1 MAKSFYINTAAADP
15 AQAFVQSKES
25 PTAAALPQFRLG
37 DLENVKIY
45 LVDGKGSFDAD
56 SGSGSVTVK
65 FGLGNKAAEPTSG
78 TYTLTDGVDTTTPI
92 AFDASA
98 STLQTALNALN
109 TNAGPFSDTVVV
121 TGAFPDF
128 KIKWDT
134 VGAVAILAGGTGG
147 NLLLPVSGIGFSEIT
162 TGDVSTREIQ
172 SVHFAQTPV
181 VYQATWTPI
190 TNGWEATVSFATYE
204 LADFLGGAESADIWF
219 EIEITDASGNRVTRS
234 QAKTIVH
241 GEVVSDQALQPVG
254 LASYLTAAEARAAF
268 AQNRSAATGL
278 TGGGA
283 TKLDGIAT
291 ASGAAAVGWLVAV
304 EIADVVSF
312 YELRAGTTAESSPDS
327 IRPDDYATTT
337 NEVFWQLLTVTSS
350 IDIDSTEVLPT
361 ITAAGNQN
369 VDIGAFSIYTATV
382 TVTDTYDA
390 TPFTHTLTLPTGNAE
405 QGDTIRL
412 RLALPA
418 SVDAIIEV
426 RNATAGGT
434 LLTTFTP
441 ENNTDALNAS
451 GVYVY
456 NGTAWEEIAAGWV
469 D

>member
-162 TGDVSTREIQ
+162 TGEIQ

-181 VYQATWTPI
+181 VY
-190 TNGWEATVSFATYE
+190 
-204 LADFLGGAESADIWF
+204 
-219 EIEITDASGNRVTRS
+219 
-234 QAKTIVH
+234 
-241 GEVVSDQALQPVG
+241 
-254 LASYLTAAEARAAF
+254 
-268 AQNRSAATGL
+268 
-278 TGGGA
+278 
-283 TKLDGIAT
+283 
-291 ASGAAAVGWLVAV
+291 
-304 EIADVVSF
+304 
-312 YELRAGTTAESSPDS
+312 
-327 IRPDDYATTT
+327 
-337 NEVFWQLLTVTSS
+337 
-350 IDIDSTEVLPT
+350 
-361 ITAAGNQN
+361 
-369 VDIGAFSIYTATV
+369 
-382 TVTDTYDA
+382 
-390 TPFTHTLTLPTGNAE
+390 
-405 QGDTIRL
+405 
-412 RLALPA
+412 
-418 SVDAIIEV
+418 
-426 RNATAGGT
+426 
-434 LLTTFTP
+434 
-441 ENNTDALNAS
+441 
-451 GVYVY
+451 
-456 NGTAWEEIAAGWV
+456 
-469 D
+469 